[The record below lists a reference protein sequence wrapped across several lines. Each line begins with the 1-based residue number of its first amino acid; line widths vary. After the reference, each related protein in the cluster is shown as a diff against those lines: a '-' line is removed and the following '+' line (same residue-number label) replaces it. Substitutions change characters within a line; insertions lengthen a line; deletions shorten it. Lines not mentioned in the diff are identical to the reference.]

1 MITFYM
7 VRHGETFF
15 NKVFR
20 LQGFCDSPLTEKGIQ
35 DAYDAEKALEHVHF
49 TKVYSST
56 SERARDTAEIIKG
69 DRDIE
74 LEALKDLREFDYG
87 EMDGELIKDVLEE
100 IKKRAVTDSFKDV
113 GGDDTES
120 LWERTQRAF
129 NHILL
134 NSNEGD
140 VILVVSHGS
149 FIRHMFKPM
158 FGIDPET
165 IRKSP
170 KGKGNLVPNGG
181 ITKFIYDGEWK
192 LISLPTP
199 PDEYQEVK

>member
-35 DAYDAEKALEHVHF
+35 DAYDAKKALEHVHF